1 MYLSLVC
8 PTRVCT
14 VLEAVLMFTVGSVVE
29 NWAKEEK
36 GQSKSVSY

>member
-1 MYLSLVC
+1 MSDTSVHSF
-8 PTRVCT
+8 
-14 VLEAVLMFTVGSVVE
+14 EAVLMLNVGSVVE